1 MLPKVIGVC
10 GKIASGKSY
19 FSKLISKEF
28 DYKHLDCDNI
38 FKTQLLTN
46 EFYRKS
52 LQKFFKR
59 FGVIAFDES
68 GKYNSKEIVVLIFSN
83 TNIMDEFNQITRT
96 FLNPILINEIKNS
109 EKVLIEMAMLEG
121 NPIQYLCDEIFYV
134 SSTNTTFEK
143 VLNSC
148 KKRNPNVDAGI
159 VHYIF
164 GYQAREFPSMFK
176 TYTKVIVNEFE
187 KTDNENL
194 IEQFKRFVN
203 ENKN

>member
-1 MLPKVIGVC
+1 MFPKVIGVC

-28 DYKHLDCDNI
+28 GYKHLDCDKI
-38 FKTQLLTN
+38 FKDQLLTD
-46 EFYRKS
+46 EHFRKS

-68 GKYNSKEIVVLIFSN
+68 GEYNNKDIVGFIFSN

-121 NPIQYLCDEIFYV
+121 NPIQYLCDEIFYI
-134 SSTNTTFEK
+134 SSTNITFEQ
-143 VLNSC
+143 VLNTC
-148 KKRNPNVDAGI
+148 KKRNPNVNVGI

-164 GYQAREFPSMFK
+164 GYQDREFPSMFK
-176 TYTKVIVNEFE
+176 PYTKVIVNEFE
-187 KTDNENL
+187 NTNNENL
-194 IEQFKRFVN
+194 IEQFKRFIN
-203 ENKN
+203 EY